1 MFTRKLLDVSWNT
14 CILIC
19 TKVLYYAKYISQ
31 SRIYTIQFNNLI
43 IYVIRKNEESSLFTY
58 KLNIDIMLILKIIE
72 INIWQENSFGLQQ
85 LCRIE
90 KNDTAFFCFFE
101 KYISNNTWNSK
112 KCIFVGFPHKWRCVI
127 LIDILVVYYVDD
139 KSHSENIYRHHSCN
153 AHKYWWPCFLQYVS

>member
-19 TKVLYYAKYISQ
+19 TKVLYYANYISQ
-31 SRIYTIQFNNLI
+31 SRIYTIQFHNLI
-43 IYVIRKNEESSLFTY
+43 AIFSY

-72 INIWQENSFGLQQ
+72 INIWQENSFGLQK

-90 KNDTAFFCFFE
+90 KNDTAFFFFE
-101 KYISNNTWNSK
+101 KSISNNTWNSK

-153 AHKYWWPCFLQYVS
+153 AHKYWWPCFLQHVSLGDFQN